1 MGEVA
6 WDETNEARC
15 LCTPLLPAK
24 GNDLPRQGN
33 RSSPKQE
40 NEKRPKTIFMRRSAA
55 RRNGRT
61 MLQRT

>member
-24 GNDLPRQGN
+24 GNDLPPQR
-33 RSSPKQE
+33 E
-40 NEKRPKTIFMRRSAA
+40 SAFPQT
-55 RRNGRT
+55 GE
-61 MLQRT
+61 